1 MGVGSRG
8 SLAQFQGHL
17 MTVQI
22 KADFLMPKKKPVEKS
37 RMPVFPSEF
46 DCIWVFLKGGSEE
59 EGTGG
64 LKIQSDVTIWDKS
77 RKCKTAEEGETWLV
91 PSPWGGEV

>member
-1 MGVGSRG
+1 MGKGRGRGDSSGEVGVGSRR
-8 SLAQFQGHL
+8 SLAQFRGHL

-46 DCIWVFLKGGSEE
+46 DYICIWVFLKGGSEE
-59 EGTGG
+59 ERTRD
-64 LKIQSDVTIWDKS
+64 LKI
-77 RKCKTAEEGETWLV
+77 
-91 PSPWGGEV
+91 